1 MKEHV
6 VMTRWLKWA
15 LPGFALLQVGP
26 CTVEAFRQSLEN
38 EVMLSASSAVF
49 TVVETVFM
57 NLFGV

>member
-1 MKEHV
+1 MTDSKTTLRWMKWLGPS
-6 VMTRWLKWA
+6 VM
-15 LPGFALLQVGP
+15 LLQIGP

-38 EVMLSASSAVF
+38 EVVLSASSAVF